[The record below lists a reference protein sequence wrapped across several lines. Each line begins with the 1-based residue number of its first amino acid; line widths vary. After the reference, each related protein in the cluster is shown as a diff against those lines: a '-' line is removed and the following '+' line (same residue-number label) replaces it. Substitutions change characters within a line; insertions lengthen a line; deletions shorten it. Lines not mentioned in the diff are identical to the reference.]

1 MKRREMG
8 MKLIIN
14 CTGPSRADQTLLKTI
29 ARAHNWFNELAAKKV
44 KNMAEIVSRENV
56 DKSYVSRVVNL
67 SFLLILTSMFCQYI
81 FIYDRIFFCY
91 IVPSILI
98 GCFISSFS

>member
-1 MKRREMG
+1 

-14 CTGPSRADQTLLKTI
+14 CTGPSRVDQTLLKTI
-29 ARAHNWFNELAAKKV
+29 ARAHNWFNELAAKEV
-44 KNMAEIVSRENV
+44 KNMAEIVSSENV

-67 SFLLILTSMFCQYI
+67 SFLLILISTFCQYI
-81 FIYDRIFFCY
+81 FIYVCIFFCY